1 MLEQVSTALKS
12 VKIEPKDQAAAAL
25 AKHYARLIDDAAPDK
40 KYAEALEWLA
50 GVDTNQRTDKFR
62 LTIMTALSEHS
73 SASDFGPKL
82 LATLTALGMTPAAAG
97 NVIPEPVNKPADPL
111 DELRKRRQEREK
123 GAS

>member
-1 MLEQVSTALKS
+1 VLEQVETALAS

-25 AKHYARLIDDAAPDK
+25 ARHYARLIDDAAPDK
-40 KYAEALEWLA
+40 KYAEAIEWLA

-62 LTIMTALSEHS
+62 LTIVAALSEHS
-73 SASDFGPKL
+73 STSDFGPKL

-97 NVIPEPVNKPADPL
+97 NVVPEPVGKPASPL
-111 DELRKRRQEREK
+111 DELRQRRQDKEK